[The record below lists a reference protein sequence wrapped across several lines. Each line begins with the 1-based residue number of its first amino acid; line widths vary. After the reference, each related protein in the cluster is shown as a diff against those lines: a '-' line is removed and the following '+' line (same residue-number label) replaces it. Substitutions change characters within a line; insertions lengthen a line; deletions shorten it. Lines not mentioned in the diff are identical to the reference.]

1 MTKLDLYISKKFIS
15 TLFFAIIAFVLFFI
29 IVDLIELLDKFID
42 EQVSLEIG
50 IQYYLYYLPYMIVLI
65 MPIAVLLA
73 SLFSIGQLARY
84 NELGAMQTSGLSLYR
99 IIMPLIVI
107 GFGLSVFMYYFGE
120 NIIPPANQKHFKIK
134 REYLDKIP
142 RQISGRKNNIS
153 ILQSED
159 ERTNIAYFDSE
170 KNIAHDVSVQKYN
183 AGRLLTRIDAK
194 QMILENG
201 QWILVD
207 GISREFNHN
216 GEIVKDFTKME
227 LNDFPFELIDLKK
240 AQKHPDEMNSKEL
253 KNFIIQII
261 HNGADP
267 QKWLV
272 DLYLKFSFPFTN
284 FVIVLFGIPLAT
296 LQKRS
301 GAALGFGIS
310 LAICFIFFGLV
321 KTFQAFGHN
330 GLLEPI
336 LAAWGSNLIFGSIG
350 LFLLIK
356 AKK

>member
-1 MTKLDLYISKKFIS
+1 
-15 TLFFAIIAFVLFFI
+15 
-29 IVDLIELLDKFID
+29 
-42 EQVSLEIG
+42 
-50 IQYYLYYLPYMIVLI
+50 
-65 MPIAVLLA
+65 
-73 SLFSIGQLARY
+73 
-84 NELGAMQTSGLSLYR
+84 MQEGYS
-99 IIMPLIVI
+99 
-107 GFGLSVFMYYFGE
+107 
-120 NIIPPANQKHFKIK
+120 
-134 REYLDKIP
+134 
-142 RQISGRKNNIS
+142 
-153 ILQSED
+153 
-159 ERTNIAYFDSE
+159 
-170 KNIAHDVSVQKYN
+170 
-183 AGRLLTRIDAK
+183 
-194 QMILENG
+194 NG
-201 QWILVD
+201 QWKLVD